1 MGYSN
6 GKFSLLSEPRERD
19 ERERKR
25 TRARVN
31 WVQGLARTRHVT
43 SAATSAHDRCCT
55 HTYTQCTHTCKHTRA
70 CIRSRSRCSHSLLLF
85 SLSAGPEQP
94 SCARLSLVPL
104 ATFCSLCVCVPY
116 VPAHYYY
123 YFYLYFT
130 FCCCCCRCCKHVK
143 YFLFV
148 CRRLSTLNPQIVYVF
163 RCVCVRVFVCAGGSS
178 CYGHVLPPSLS
189 PAAIA
194 IAALNKH
201 KLSQSPLCVVYCR
214 RLSRVLLPLPLLPLP
229 PLRLS
234 SFTFLF
240 FAQLKCLSNYLDV
253 FPPASCVNWLTL
265 SSQKRKGETKNDLI
279 YR

>member
-1 MGYSN
+1 MQTHTSLHSLS
-6 GKFSLLSEPRERD
+6 FSLLSLSAVVLFEC
-19 ERERKR
+19 
-25 TRARVN
+25 RARATLVRSP
-31 WVQGLARTRHVT
+31 LSRASCHV
-43 SAATSAHDRCCT
+43 
-55 HTYTQCTHTCKHTRA
+55 
-70 CIRSRSRCSHSLLLF
+70 LF
-85 SLSAGPEQP
+85 S
-94 SCARLSLVPL
+94 V
-104 ATFCSLCVCVPY
+104 CVCVPY
-116 VPAHYYY
+116 VSAHYYY

-163 RCVCVRVFVCAGGSS
+163 RCVCVRVFVCARGQFMLWSRTPPFPHPL
-178 CYGHVLPPSLS
+178 CHCNCCAQQTQTLAVPVMRRLLPPPVACASSAASS
-189 PAAIA
+189 P
-194 IAALNKH
+194 
-201 KLSQSPLCVVYCR
+201 PT
-214 RLSRVLLPLPLLPLP
+214 